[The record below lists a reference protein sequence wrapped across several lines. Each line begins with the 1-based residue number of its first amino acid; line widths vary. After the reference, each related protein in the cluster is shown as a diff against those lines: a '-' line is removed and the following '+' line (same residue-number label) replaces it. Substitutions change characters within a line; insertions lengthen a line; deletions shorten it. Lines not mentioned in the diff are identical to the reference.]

1 MGRWYCSSDSDFAVL
16 AVTDR
21 RHAAVN
27 NRRGGW
33 RGLGSG
39 AGGEAGER
47 HDTASGADRGGV
59 VASESGWG
67 VGADVHQRVRFLSGL
82 RQGAGE
88 VRDVAG
94 AAGRRPAGIGSC
106 RGTRLFARSVL
117 SGGGGVRPVGD
128 GRTGGRAAGPSRTGE
143 AAPGDRGVHPR
154 RHRVGSPDRR
164 TGGRPVRG
172 AVAPA
177 HHRAGARTVSARSFW
192 PPTEAAQVDYET
204 LRAHALEP
212 CGAPQGMA
220 AARFARRGLAGLIA
234 WPSAEPVFVAELLAA
249 ARPAWTPHE
258 DPRVSALAASYQFL
272 LDAAARVDSVAAL
285 ALPVRGL
292 R

>member
-1 MGRWYCSSDSDFAVL
+1 
-16 AVTDR
+16 
-21 RHAAVN
+21 
-27 NRRGGW
+27 
-33 RGLGSG
+33 
-39 AGGEAGER
+39 
-47 HDTASGADRGGV
+47 
-59 VASESGWG
+59 
-67 VGADVHQRVRFLSGL
+67 
-82 RQGAGE
+82 
-88 VRDVAG
+88 
-94 AAGRRPAGIGSC
+94 
-106 RGTRLFARSVL
+106 
-117 SGGGGVRPVGD
+117 
-128 GRTGGRAAGPSRTGE
+128 
-143 AAPGDRGVHPR
+143 
-154 RHRVGSPDRR
+154 
-164 TGGRPVRG
+164 
-172 AVAPA
+172 
-177 HHRAGARTVSARSFW
+177 VSARSFW